1 MTRKLLIPID
11 VTECELAH
19 TIMQHT
25 QNEARFDT
33 DEIHFLSVIEPFPY
47 YPALGGR
54 HTIHIP
60 SIDELINDAKK
71 TLEKTV
77 RNFELPDVKSFI
89 HVTSGSPKDKILEMA
104 SKLSADL
111 IIISSRRD
119 KFTKFLLGSTTSAVV
134 RHAECSV
141 LVVR

>member
-11 VTECELAH
+11 TTECELAH
-19 TIMQHT
+19 TIITHT
-25 QNEARFDT
+25 QNESRFDT
-33 DEIHFLSVIEPFPY
+33 AEIHFLSVVQPFPY

-54 HTIHIP
+54 HSIHIP
-60 SIDELINDAKK
+60 SIDELINDVRKN
-71 TLEKTV
+71 LEKTV
-77 RNFELPDVKSFI
+77 RNFELPDAKIFI

-104 SKLSADL
+104 GKLSADL

-119 KFTKFLLGSTTSAVV
+119 KLTTFLLGSTTSAVV

>member
-1 MTRKLLIPID
+1 MTRKLLIPVD
-11 VTECELAH
+11 VTESELAH
-19 TIMQHT
+19 TIITHT
-25 QNEARFDT
+25 QNESRFDT
-33 DEIHFLSVIEPFPY
+33 AEIHFLSVVQPFPY

-54 HTIHIP
+54 HSVHIP
-60 SIDELINDAKK
+60 SIDELVDDARK

-77 RNFELPDVKSFI
+77 RNFELPDVKTFV
-89 HVTSGSPKDKILEMA
+89 HVIAGSPKDKILEMA
-104 SKLSADL
+104 EKLSIDL

-134 RHAECSV
+134 RHAECPV

>member
-1 MTRKLLIPID
+1 MTRKLLVPID
-11 VTECELAH
+11 VTESDLAH
-19 TIMQHT
+19 TIITHT
-25 QNEARFDT
+25 QNESRFNT
-33 DEIHFLSVIEPFPY
+33 DEIHFLAVVQPFPY

-54 HTIHIP
+54 HSIHIP
-60 SIDELINDAKK
+60 SIDELVNDAKK

-77 RNFELPDVKSFI
+77 RNFELPDVKTFI

-104 SKLSADL
+104 GKLSADL

-119 KFTKFLLGSTTSAVV
+119 KFTKYLLGSTTAAVV

>member
-1 MTRKLLIPID
+1 MTRKLLVPID
-11 VTECELAH
+11 VTESELAH
-19 TIMQHT
+19 TIITHT
-25 QNEARFDT
+25 QNESRFDT
-33 DEIHFLSVIEPFPY
+33 AEIHFLAVVQPFPY

-54 HTIHIP
+54 HSIHIP
-60 SIDELINDAKK
+60 SIDELVNDARK

-77 RNFELPDVKSFI
+77 RNFEIPDVKTFI
-89 HVTSGSPKDKILEMA
+89 HVTAGSPKDKILEMA
-104 SKLSADL
+104 GKLSANL

-119 KFTKFLLGSTTSAVV
+119 KFTKYLLGSTTAAVV